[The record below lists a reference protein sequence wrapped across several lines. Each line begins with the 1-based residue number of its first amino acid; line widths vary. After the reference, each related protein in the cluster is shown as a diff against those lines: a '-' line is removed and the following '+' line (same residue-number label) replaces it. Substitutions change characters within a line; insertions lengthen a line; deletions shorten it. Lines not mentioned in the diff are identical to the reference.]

1 MVRDGGIRCCK
12 TISKG
17 LNFTINPSLTMG
29 SKLLGYEEVCKVLF
43 GIHYFERILKILNPI
58 SLN

>member
-1 MVRDGGIRCCK
+1 MEEFRCCK

-17 LNFTINPSLTMG
+17 LNFTINISLTMG
-29 SKLLGYEEVCKVLF
+29 SKLLGYEECKVLF
-43 GIHYFERILKILNPI
+43 GIHYFERILNFLNPI